1 MNNRHPGLRRYN
13 GVLVAGLL
21 LTIVDPAAAQQPEA
35 PTPASIK
42 RGSALYVQHCA
53 PCHGPRMKDPE
64 GSFDLR
70 KFPLDEH
77 ERFIRSVTQ
86 GKGSMPPWGGLLKP
100 DDIASLW
107 AYVVAGEK
115 N

>member
-1 MNNRHPGLRRYN
+1 MLGS
-13 GVLVAGLL
+13 A
-21 LTIVDPAAAQQPEA
+21 AAAQQPEA
-35 PTPASIK
+35 PTPAQVKS
-42 RGSALYVQHCA
+42 GSALYAQHCA

-70 KFPLDEH
+70 KFPHDQH
-77 ERFIRSVTQ
+77 ERFFRSVTN
-86 GKGSMPPWGGLLKP
+86 GKGAMPPWGGLLKP
-100 DDIASLW
+100 DEIASLW

>member
-1 MNNRHPGLRRYN
+1 MVSLLCLPGI
-13 GVLVAGLL
+13 G
-21 LTIVDPAAAQQPEA
+21 AAQDASHTPEQ
-35 PTPASIK
+35 IK
-42 RGSALYVQHCA
+42 RGSALYSQHCA

-70 KFPLDEH
+70 KFPRDEH
-77 ERFIRSVTQ
+77 DRFIRSVTQ
-86 GKGSMPPWGGLLKP
+86 GKASMPPWGGLLKP
-100 DDIASLW
+100 EDIASLW